1 MAKVGRAAYNASKMR
16 VETITP
22 SADGTVS
29 AYTKEIGTAET
40 GEIYFVD
47 ISTNTVSIKLPTPV
61 AGYYFRIVLAT
72 ASDNEATKDLI
83 ITTGDDA
90 VDMGGSIDAG
100 GTPFEVTSATS
111 KLTFDTS
118 AGAATVGD
126 YVEFHCDGTDWYVTG
141 MTFNASTMVKADAI

>member
-22 SADGTVS
+22 SANGTTS

-40 GEIYFVD
+40 GEVYFVD
-47 ISTNTVSIKLPTPV
+47 ISTYSVSVKLPSPV
-61 AGYYFRIVLAT
+61 AGYYFRFILAT
-72 ASDNEATKDLI
+72 ASDNEATNDLI
-83 ITTGDDA
+83 ITTGSDS

-100 GTPFEVTSATS
+100 GTPFEVTNATS
-111 KLTFDTS
+111 KLTLDSS

-126 YVEFHCDGTDWYVTG
+126 FIEFHCDGTDWYVTG
-141 MTFNASTMVKADAI
+141 MTFNASTMAKADTI

>member
-22 SADGTVS
+22 TADGTTS

-40 GEIYFVD
+40 GEVYFVD
-47 ISTNTVSIKLPTPV
+47 ISTYTASIKLPTPV

-72 ASDNEATKDLI
+72 ASNNEATKDLI
-83 ITTGDDA
+83 ITTGDDD

-100 GTPFEVTSATS
+100 GTPFEVTENTS

-141 MTFNASTMVKADAI
+141 MTFNTSTMAKADSI